1 MKPDVLRVGHAVLYV
16 TDLEKARRLYV
27 DLLGLD
33 VVRESGDALYLR
45 GYEDLEWTIKL
56 VLNPSPGVR
65 HTAFKVASENDLDQ
79 IIDLAKGRDLPWR
92 EEDDY
97 GIERLVRVQDPF
109 GMPMAFYAKCKKH
122 ERLTQR
128 YDLFRGPAIQ
138 RIDHFNYMVP
148 DVQAVHDFYK
158 DAFGFRLT
166 EYTEDEDGRMWAAW
180 MHRKG
185 NVHDLALTNGAGP
198 RLHHVGVWVT
208 DMVSLIR
215 AADILGAATD
225 QANSIERGP
234 GRHGISNAMFLY
246 LRDPDGN
253 RIEIYTSDYLTV
265 DPDVDPIR
273 WDLNDKRR
281 QTLWGQA
288 APRSWFEEAS
298 PVEATE
304 GGFVETTESVLSSK
318 PQHIA

>member
-27 DLLGLD
+27 DLLGLN
-33 VVRESGDALYLR
+33 VVREGGDALYLR
-45 GYEDLEWTIKL
+45 GYEDLEWTVKL
-56 VLNPSPGVR
+56 ALNPSPGVR
-65 HTAFKVASENDLDQ
+65 QTAFKVASADDLDRV
-79 IIDLAKGRDLPWR
+79 INLAKDLDLPWR

-97 GIERLVRVQDPF
+97 GIERLVRIQDPF

-148 DVQAVHDFYK
+148 DAQAVHDFYK

-166 EYTEDEDGRMWAAW
+166 EYTVDEDGRMWAAW

-185 NVHDLALTNGAGP
+185 NVHDLALTNGTGP
-198 RLHHVGVWVT
+198 RLHHVGLWVT

-225 QANSIERGP
+225 QAGSIERGP

-265 DPDVDPIR
+265 DLDLDPIR
-273 WDLNDKRR
+273 WDLNDRRR
-281 QTLWGQA
+281 QTLWGHA

-298 PVEATE
+298 PVEALD

>member
-1 MKPDVLRVGHAVLYV
+1 M
-16 TDLEKARRLYV
+16 

-33 VVRESGDALYLR
+33 VVREDGDALYLR

-56 VLNPSPGVR
+56 ARNPSGGVR
-65 HTAFKVASENDLDQ
+65 HTAFKVASEADLDRLV
-79 IIDLAKGRDLPWR
+79 DLAEDRGLPWR
-92 EEDDY
+92 EEDEY
-97 GIERLVRVQDPF
+97 GIGRLVRVQDPF
-109 GMPMAFYAKCKKH
+109 GLPMAFYAGAKKH

-148 DVQAVHDFYK
+148 GVQAVHDFY
-158 DAFGFRLT
+158 AQELGFRLT
-166 EYTEDEDGRMWAAW
+166 EYTADADERLWAAW

-185 NVHDLALTNGAGP
+185 NVHDLALTNGTGP
-198 RLHHVGVWVT
+198 RLHHVGVWVS

-215 AADILGAATD
+215 AADILGAAMEVD
-225 QANSIERGP
+225 RIERGP

-246 LRDPDGN
+246 LRDYDGN
-253 RIEIYTSDYLTV
+253 RVEIYTSDYLTV
-265 DPDVDPIR
+265 DLDLEPIR
-273 WDLNDKRR
+273 WDLDDRRR
-281 QTLWGQA
+281 QTLWGAA

-298 PVEATE
+298 PVEALE
-304 GGFVETTESVLSSK
+304 GGFVETTGSVLTSK